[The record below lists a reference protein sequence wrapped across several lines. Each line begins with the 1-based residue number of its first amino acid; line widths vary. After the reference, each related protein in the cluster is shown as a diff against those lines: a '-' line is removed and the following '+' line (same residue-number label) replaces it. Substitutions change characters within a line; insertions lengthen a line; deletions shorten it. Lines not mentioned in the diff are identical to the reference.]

1 MYSMNL
7 VTFWVDRM
15 NIRKKVFRTA
25 AVLLLSVGAVQ
36 LASAGA
42 IATQTITSTVV
53 GARAGDIPAT
63 SSVQELEATLKTSY
77 VGTYAIYGSLPEQK
91 KRALYASIKK
101 GGNIQEFREQVI
113 NERLHRR

>member
-1 MYSMNL
+1 
-7 VTFWVDRM
+7 
-15 NIRKKVFRTA
+15 
-25 AVLLLSVGAVQ
+25 
-36 LASAGA
+36 
-42 IATQTITSTVV
+42 STVV

-63 SSVQELEATLKTSY
+63 SSVQELEATLKASY

-101 GGNIQEFREQVI
+101 GGNIQDFREQVI